1 MSGTPRAVPPMRE
14 ITPVE
19 LKQRLDAGARP
30 LLLDVRES
38 EEIVI
43 CRLACALH
51 VPMGDVPARLHE
63 LDPDRE
69 IVVYCH
75 HGQRSA
81 AVVAFLERHEF
92 ANVANLA
99 GGIERWALDVD
110 PTTPRY

>member
-1 MSGTPRAVPPMRE
+1 MRE
-14 ITPVE
+14 ITPRE
-19 LKQRLDAGARP
+19 LSRRLDDDGTSL
-30 LLLDVRES
+30 LLLDVREA
-38 EEIVI
+38 EERAI
-43 CRLACALH
+43 CQLAGAMH

-99 GGIERWALDVD
+99 GGIDRWALEVD

>member
-1 MSGTPRAVPPMRE
+1 MRE
-14 ITPVE
+14 ITPRE
-19 LKQRLDAGARP
+19 LRRRLDDGAPP
-30 LLLDVRES
+30 LLLDVREAA
-38 EEIVI
+38 ELAI
-43 CRLACALH
+43 CHLAGAVH

-92 ANVANLA
+92 ANVANLV
-99 GGIERWALDVD
+99 GGIERWALEID
-110 PTTPRY
+110 PATPRY